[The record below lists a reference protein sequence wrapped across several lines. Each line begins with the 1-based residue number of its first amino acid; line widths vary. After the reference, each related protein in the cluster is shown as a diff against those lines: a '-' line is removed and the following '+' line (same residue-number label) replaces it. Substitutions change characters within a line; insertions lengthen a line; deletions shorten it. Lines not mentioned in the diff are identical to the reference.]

1 MTTRVDEQT
10 GTSCPGCGGSLTE
23 EMLRCPSCGRRA
35 KPLRA
40 PRSVGAPAGVGRP
53 VEALTEAGTTR
64 APADG
69 TVVEAGPVS
78 TKPPFWPP
86 PPGWAADKA
95 ATSAPVPAP
104 VPAGSCVVCGREPAA
119 RATFTANTGMVILSQ
134 WRKVAG
140 PFCRECGLEVYRR
153 QMAHTLAAGWW
164 GFIAF
169 FINLI
174 VILANVRAWRSV
186 SRLPEP
192 TTPAVRSPLRQG
204 QPLWRRPAA
213 WVAPALAVLI
223 VIFVA
228 VGVSDRGA
236 SRYAGQCVRFDAG
249 HTKVLAVP
257 CSDSHDGKVIGVAPT
272 KTSCPAGT
280 SVAFRLT
287 VDEDKVLC
295 VDLDQ

>member
-134 WRKVAG
+134 WRKLAG

-204 QPLWRRPAA
+204 QLREGDQPGQRRGLLRG
-213 WVAPALAVLI
+213 VGLVLL
-223 VIFVA
+223 VLLPVQ
-228 VGVSDRGA
+228 VGVLCFVCILRPVVAARTLHGHRGA
-236 SRYAGQCVRFDAG
+236 VR
-249 HTKVLAVP
+249 
-257 CSDSHDGKVIGVAPT
+257 
-272 KTSCPAGT
+272 
-280 SVAFRLT
+280 RLR
-287 VDEDKVLC
+287 DKPSWS
-295 VDLDQ
+295 